1 MSCLSFASARARLGG
16 VIVLKR
22 RVNQFDYVAGHTF
35 KLRECIPGTGYRVQG
50 LLQLRVLRFGFLQD
64 GDVGVG
70 VFPEGEKILVRCFR
84 FSGVALQ
91 ECCQQTGAVIGRVA
105 SEQNCP
111 I

>member
-22 RVNQFDYVAGHTF
+22 RVNQFDYAAGHTF
-35 KLRECIPGTGYRVQG
+35 KLRECIPGTGYRVQE

-70 VFPEGEKILVRCFR
+70 VFPER
-84 FSGVALQ
+84 
-91 ECCQQTGAVIGRVA
+91 
-105 SEQNCP
+105 
-111 I
+111 